1 MPDQSV
7 SLDDEDLAAQ
17 SAVKHLRKLKIDNDT
32 VRRLL
37 GEARTHNVWHQRDV
51 SDDTLRSIV
60 DLMRMGPTSA
70 NGSPARIIFLKS
82 DLAKERLRPA
92 LTPGNVEK
100 TMSAPVTAILGYDI
114 EFWRNADSTF
124 PHKPEVQTNYRDMP
138 EASETVAFR
147 NSSLQGAYLIV
158 AARAHNLD
166 CGPMS
171 GFDNTL
177 VDREFFEGTT
187 IRSNLLC
194 NLGYGDADRLLK
206 RSPRLDFDTVC
217 EIL

>member
-37 GEARTHNVWHQRDV
+37 GEARTHNVWYQRDV

-60 DLMRMGPTSA
+60 DLMQMGPTSA

-114 EFWRNADSTF
+114 EFWRNADTTF

>member
-7 SLDDEDLAAQ
+7 PFDDEDLAAH
-17 SAVKHLRKLKIDNDT
+17 SAVKHLRNLKIDNDT

-60 DLMRMGPTSA
+60 DLMQMGPPSA
-70 NGSPARIIFLKS
+70 NGSPGRIIFLKS

>member
-17 SAVKHLRKLKIDNDT
+17 SAVKHLRNLKIDNDT

-37 GEARTHNVWHQRDV
+37 GEARTHNVWRQRDV

-60 DLMRMGPTSA
+60 DLMQMGPTSA

>member
-1 MPDQSV
+1 MSNPPIEF
-7 SLDDEDLAAQ
+7 DDRDLAAQ
-17 SAVKHLRKLKIDNDT
+17 RAVKSLRGLAIDNDT

-37 GEARTHNVWHQRDV
+37 SEARTHNAWLERDV
-51 SDDTLRSIV
+51 PDETLRSIY
-60 DLMRMGPTSA
+60 DLMQKGPTSA
-70 NGSPARIIFLKS
+70 NGSPARLVFLKS
-82 DLAKERLRPA
+82 DESRERLRPA

-114 EFWRNADSTF
+114 EFWRNADVTF
-124 PHKPEVQTNYRDMP
+124 PHKPEVQTAYQEKP

-147 NSSLQGAYLIV
+147 NSSLQGAYLII

-171 GFDNTL
+171 GFDNKL
-177 VDREFFEGTT
+177 VDREFFAGTT
-187 IRSNLLC
+187 IKSNLLC
-194 NLGYGDADRLLK
+194 NLGYGDTERIQK
-206 RSPRLDFDTVC
+206 RSPRLDFDMVC

>member
-7 SLDDEDLAAQ
+7 SFDDEDLAAQ
-17 SAVKHLRKLKIDNDT
+17 SAVKHLRNLKIDNDT

-114 EFWRNADSTF
+114 EFWRNAGTTF

>member
-1 MPDQSV
+1 MSDQSI

-17 SAVKHLRKLKIDNDT
+17 SAVKGLRNLKIDNDT

-37 GEARTHNVWHQRDV
+37 GEARTHNVWQQRDV
-51 SDDTLRSIV
+51 PDDTLRSIV
-60 DLMRMGPTSA
+60 DLMQMGPTSA

-92 LTPGNVEK
+92 LTPGNVDK

-114 EFWRNADSTF
+114 EFWRNADTTF

-177 VDREFFEGTT
+177 VDREFFDGTT

>member
-1 MPDQSV
+1 MQ
-7 SLDDEDLAAQ
+7 
-17 SAVKHLRKLKIDNDT
+17 
-32 VRRLL
+32 
-37 GEARTHNVWHQRDV
+37 
-51 SDDTLRSIV
+51 
-60 DLMRMGPTSA
+60 MGPTSA

-114 EFWRNADSTF
+114 EFWRNADTTF

-217 EIL
+217 QIL